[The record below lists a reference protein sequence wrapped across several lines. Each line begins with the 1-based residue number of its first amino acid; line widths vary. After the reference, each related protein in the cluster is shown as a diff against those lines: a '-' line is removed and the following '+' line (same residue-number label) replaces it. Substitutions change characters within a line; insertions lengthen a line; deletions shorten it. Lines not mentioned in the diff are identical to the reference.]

1 MSALHL
7 PSLVV
12 ITVARN
18 RRQAEATVAA
28 SSRLEPRTLVEC
40 SYQGVRELA
49 GQFVVGIKIR
59 VEYGDVQ
66 PNTPR

>member
-28 SSRLEPRTLVEC
+28 VF
-40 SYQGVRELA
+40 G
-49 GQFVVGIKIR
+49 
-59 VEYGDVQ
+59 
-66 PNTPR
+66 